1 MTNSSFQLGMCLKIP
16 EYNLGPTGL
25 SPECC
30 YSHCSLIT
38 YLPFVK
44 SMLASQPGVGGRSL
58 EPSSMKTRQTL
69 VSAEE
74 HLPTECLSQL
84 TQFPQK
90 A

>member
-1 MTNSSFQLGMCLKIP
+1 MYLKIP

-30 YSHCSLIT
+30 YSHCSL
-38 YLPFVK
+38 YHLLAFCEE

-58 EPSSMKTRQTL
+58 EPSSMKMRQTL
-69 VSAEE
+69 VSAGE
-74 HLPTECLSQL
+74 HLPAECLSQL
-84 TQFPQK
+84 TEFPQK